1 MPISKNLIPYSMN
14 PDTVADDML
23 RLLIEWY
30 ARTDVLIEE
39 LARKYG
45 ADTSTTY
52 SPAEQVCSHAVWTAQ
67 QPEEQ

>member
-1 MPISKNLIPYSMN
+1 MPISETTIPYPMN

-52 SPAEQVCSHAVWTAQ
+52 SLAEQVCLHAVWIAQ
-67 QPEEQ
+67 